1 MTLWGTT
8 CRTCPRFQNCQCHA
22 RDPACLCPC
31 SGKTVTVTL
40 WGAAA
45 EEAGAE
51 LEALTHPL
59 VSLSSCRVT
68 DYNGAAGPCCRLFT
82 PLCSFLG
89 SALIDPTTVPRA
101 LICTDSS

>member
-1 MTLWGTT
+1 M
-8 CRTCPRFQNCQCHA
+8 
-22 RDPACLCPC
+22 CPC

-40 WGAAA
+40 WGTAA

-68 DYNGAAGPCCRLFT
+68 DYNGATGLFLQRFT
-82 PLCSFLG
+82 LLCSF
-89 SALIDPTTVPRA
+89 SRVCPH
-101 LICTDSS
+101 